1 MTSCLRYYILR
12 TDGSSKNLKGPKY
25 NKDHL
30 SRAAGIS
37 KILVGTLASISGKT
51 WQGVIPTSLYVPMG
65 LLRSFEKEVFASYH
79 GTKIG
84 VAVVGPPGTPG
95 SAGPAFD
102 WTNGT
107 FVAFM
112 EEIGLALLLIIKTYS
127 SGLIRLF
134 LITFDPV

>member
-12 TDGSSKNLKGPKY
+12 TGGSSKNLKGPKY
-25 NKDHL
+25 NRKSFEQGCRNFQNFGGD
-30 SRAAGIS
+30 I
-37 KILVGTLASISGKT
+37 GKT
-51 WQGVIPTSLYVPMG
+51 WQGVIPTLLYVPMG
-65 LLRSFEKEVFASYH
+65 LLRSFEKEVFAPYH

-95 SAGPAFD
+95 SVGPAFD
-102 WTNGT
+102 WTNDT

-134 LITFDPV
+134 LVTFDPV

>member
-1 MTSCLRYYILR
+1 
-12 TDGSSKNLKGPKY
+12 
-25 NKDHL
+25 
-30 SRAAGIS
+30 
-37 KILVGTLASISGKT
+37 
-51 WQGVIPTSLYVPMG
+51 MG
-65 LLRSFEKEVFASYH
+65 LLRSFGKEIFASYH

-84 VAVVGPPGTPG
+84 DAVVEPPVTPS
-95 SAGPAFD
+95 SAGPTFD

-107 FVAFM
+107 LVALL